1 MPTLAQ
7 PAFYRPGPPVTARQA
22 PSDTVVRLRNAAGEV
37 VDEMAVIA
45 GEWVVIE
52 GGRARTEE
60 SDAFGAG
67 YDALP
72 GSPARFVRRALA
84 AAFRQP
90 LDGPDADGFRHGM
103 LRCARDGTPICAA
116 DAPLSVQATALTGAT
131 DAASARAHMAVLREI
146 HALAVARPVFDPA
159 VQADM
164 HAFNVMAAYF
174 GEKQMDGDR
183 ELPGGGLMPQD
194 VPGVIAEAAAAA
206 GVQAPAWTAMDDLPG
221 AGVPQMRLLREHLF
235 ADLTDVPLGE
245 IRAAFQPHTED
256 ETAYGTFVDWLRRSG
271 ETRKVD
277 RPPNF
282 SNLAPGYECR
292 VAKFARD
299 GVEFLVVEDFAM
311 TAVYAWPDAAPAPL
325 PEPAPRPV

>member
-116 DAPLSVQATALTGAT
+116 DAPL
-131 DAASARAHMAVLREI
+131 R
-146 HALAVARPVFDPA
+146 ARP
-159 VQADM
+159 
-164 HAFNVMAAYF
+164 
-174 GEKQMDGDR
+174 
-183 ELPGGGLMPQD
+183 
-194 VPGVIAEAAAAA
+194 
-206 GVQAPAWTAMDDLPG
+206 
-221 AGVPQMRLLREHLF
+221 
-235 ADLTDVPLGE
+235 
-245 IRAAFQPHTED
+245 RA
-256 ETAYGTFVDWLRRSG
+256 R
-271 ETRKVD
+271 
-277 RPPNF
+277 
-282 SNLAPGYECR
+282 
-292 VAKFARD
+292 
-299 GVEFLVVEDFAM
+299 
-311 TAVYAWPDAAPAPL
+311 
-325 PEPAPRPV
+325 